1 MYFSVTYMLMSSKI
15 RIIYVYGI
23 IMKKLSYINN
33 QKNIIGAQLRKIR
46 KKKRVTQID
55 LAARMQVLG
64 VNIDHQSISNIERNR
79 RIVTDY
85 ELACFCKAL
94 RCTERDL
101 LQDFYDKLREED
113 E

>member
-1 MYFSVTYMLMSSKI
+1 MQ
-15 RIIYVYGI
+15 
-23 IMKKLSYINN
+23 KLSY
-33 QKNIIGAQLRKIR
+33 QGTKNIIAMPLRLMR
-46 KKKRVTQID
+46 VRKRVTQQE
-55 LAARMQVLG
+55 LAAQMQVLG
-64 VNIDHQSISNIERNR
+64 VNIDQQAISNIENNR

-101 LQDFYDKLREED
+101 LQEFFDKLRD

>member
-1 MYFSVTYMLMSSKI
+1 MQ
-15 RIIYVYGI
+15 
-23 IMKKLSYINN
+23 KLSYRGT
-33 QKNIIGAQLRKIR
+33 KNIIAMPLRLMR
-46 KKKRVTQID
+46 VRKRVTQQE

-64 VNIDHQSISNIERNR
+64 VNIDQQAISNIENNR

-101 LQDFYDKLREED
+101 LQEFFDKLRD

>member
-1 MYFSVTYMLMSSKI
+1 MQ
-15 RIIYVYGI
+15 
-23 IMKKLSYINN
+23 KLSYHGT
-33 QKNIIGAQLRKIR
+33 KNIIAMPLRLMR
-46 KKKRVTQID
+46 VRKRVTQQE

-64 VNIDHQSISNIERNR
+64 VNIDQQAISNIENNR

-101 LQDFYDKLREED
+101 LQEFFDKLRD

>member
-1 MYFSVTYMLMSSKI
+1 MQ
-15 RIIYVYGI
+15 
-23 IMKKLSYINN
+23 KLSY
-33 QKNIIGAQLRKIR
+33 QETKNIIAMPLRLMR
-46 KKKRVTQID
+46 VRKRVTQQE

-64 VNIDHQSISNIERNR
+64 VNIDQQAISNIENNR

-101 LQDFYDKLREED
+101 LQEFFDKLRD